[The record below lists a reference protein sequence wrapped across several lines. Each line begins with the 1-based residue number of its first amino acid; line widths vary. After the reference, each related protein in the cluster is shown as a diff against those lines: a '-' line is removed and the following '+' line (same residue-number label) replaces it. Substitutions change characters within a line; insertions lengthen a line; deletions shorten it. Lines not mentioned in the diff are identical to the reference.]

1 MKPGIL
7 IFLGLLAAPLA
18 RAAEGGA
25 ETVLTVWNRP
35 PVARVNERRLWDRE
49 AAEFEAKNPK
59 VRIRA
64 IARDYVAQQFVTVMA
79 GGKGPDVVHLWVGG
93 LPTLAKQNF
102 LSPLDDLIKHW
113 DQKDLV
119 PDLFWEPAR
128 LGGKTWGVPS
138 DSYFY
143 TLLIRRDLY
152 VAAGLDPERPP
163 ANWDELLSAAKKM
176 TRPERS
182 QAGFGFSPKANFF
195 LDFVWQAGGEFFK
208 KGGSGAWEPAFQE
221 NQGVA
226 ALSFLTEMRFKHGV
240 MQPNPLASE
249 DELKLLFA
257 SGKLAMMPGV
267 ANQMPD
273 LITRFG
279 MSPADLLIAP
289 LPAGPTGL
297 QASHSGGDYFIIN
310 ARSEGKKREAAW
322 AYIRHVL
329 SPINQLSRWDQ
340 MKKLEMPIFP
350 GAFSV
355 ATDLTSR
362 PEFKLV
368 KDALGYARNEPN
380 VENWPRIKDY
390 LETMVLERAFTDG
403 GADLSGLLNDAA
415 RVVSG
420 ELL

>member
-1 MKPGIL
+1 MMLKTAL
-7 IFLGLLAAPLA
+7 IFFAALGVSSACLA
-18 RAAEGGA
+18 E
-25 ETVLTVWNRP
+25 EIELTVWNRP
-35 PVARVNERRLWDRE
+35 PVARVNERKLWDAE
-49 AAEFEAKNPK
+49 ASDFEDKNPGVHIK
-59 VRIRA
+59 A
-64 IARDYVAQQFVTVMA
+64 IARDYIQQQFVTVMA
-79 GGKGPDVVHLWVGG
+79 GGKGPDVVHLWVGA
-93 LPTLAKQNF
+93 LPTLAREGF
-102 LSPLDDLIKHW
+102 LASLDSEIQGW
-113 DQKDLV
+113 DQKDLI
-119 PDLFWEPAR
+119 PDLFWDPVR
-128 LGGKTWGVPS
+128 RGGHTWGVPY

-152 VAAGLDPERPP
+152 VAAGLDPEHPP
-163 ANWDELLSAAKKM
+163 ANWDELEAVAKKL
-176 TRPERS
+176 TLPEKGQS
-182 QAGFGFSPKANFF
+182 GFGFSPNANYF

-208 KGGSGAWEPAFQE
+208 KDASGAWQPAFQE

-226 ALSFLTEMRFKHGV
+226 ALSYLRNLRFKDQV

-257 SGKLAMMPGV
+257 TGKLAMMPGV

-279 MSPADLLIAP
+279 MRPEDLIIAP

-310 ARSEGKKREAAW
+310 AQTTGRQREAAW
-322 AYIRHVL
+322 AYIRHAL
-329 SPINQLSRWDQ
+329 SPINQLAKWDQ
-340 MKKLEMPIFP
+340 MKKLDMPIFP

-368 KDALGYARNEPN
+368 KDALGYARAEPS

-390 LETMVLERAFTDG
+390 IETMVLQTAFTDPD
-403 GADLSGLLNDAA
+403 ADLSQLLNDAA
-415 RVVSG
+415 QVVS
-420 ELL
+420 EKLL

>member
-1 MKPGIL
+1 MIL
-7 IFLGLLAAPLA
+7 LGSALP
-18 RAAEGGA
+18 AEDL
-25 ETVLTVWNRP
+25 ELTVWNRP
-35 PVARVNERRLWDRE
+35 AVARANERQLWDRE
-49 AAEFEAKNPK
+49 KAEFEAKNPGTR
-59 VRIRA
+59 VRA
-64 IARDYVAQQFVTVMA
+64 ISRDYIQQQFVTVMA
-79 GGKGPDVVHLWVGG
+79 GGKGPDVVHLWVGA
-93 LPTLAKQNF
+93 LPTLAGQGF
-102 LSPLDDLIKHW
+102 LAPMDDLVKNW
-113 DQKDLV
+113 DQKDLI
-119 PDLFWEPAR
+119 PELLWEPAR
-128 LGGKTWGVPS
+128 KDGHVWGVPY

-152 VAAGLDPERPP
+152 VAAGLDPEHPP
-163 ANWDELLSAAKKM
+163 ATWDELKAAALKM
-176 TRPERS
+176 TVPAKN

-195 LDFVWQAGGEFFK
+195 LDFVWQAGGDFFK
-208 KGGSGAWEPAFQE
+208 KNEAGAFEPAFQQ

-226 ALSFLTEMRFKHGV
+226 ALSFLADLRFKQKV

-257 SGKLAMMPGV
+257 TGGLAMMPGV

-279 MSPADLLIAP
+279 MKASDLIIAP
-289 LPAGPTGL
+289 LPAGPTGI

-310 ARSEGKKREAAW
+310 ARSTGKKRDAAW

-329 SPINQLSRWDQ
+329 SPINQLSKWDQ
-340 MKKLEMPIFP
+340 MKKMEMPIFP

-368 KDALGYARNEPN
+368 KDALGYARNEPS
-380 VENWPRIKDY
+380 VDNWPRIKDY
-390 LETMVLERAFTDG
+390 LETMVLEQAFTDEN
-403 GADLSGLLNDAA
+403 ADLSGLLNDAA
-415 RVVSG
+415 RVVAG